1 MFFFANIAI
10 LKRLLSDLFIHIQSS
25 LGEPMDIFSLI
36 SDIKWSDPL
45 VLGTVGIAAGGLAML
60 INTVLNLV
68 SRAKSALILLIGA
81 GGAGGASLLSE
92 DTKRALST
100 LLGLG

>member
-1 MFFFANIAI
+1 
-10 LKRLLSDLFIHIQSS
+10 
-25 LGEPMDIFSLI
+25 MDIFSLI

-68 SRAKSALILLIGA
+68 SRAKSALLLLIGA

-92 DTKRALST
+92 DTRQALSA

>member
-1 MFFFANIAI
+1 
-10 LKRLLSDLFIHIQSS
+10 
-25 LGEPMDIFSLI
+25 MDFFSLF

-68 SRAKSALILLIGA
+68 SRAKSALLLLIGAGGA

-92 DTKRALST
+92 DTRQALSA